1 MDNGT
6 EPKEASLLVRE
17 GLSRHHTVGAI
28 TASSIKVAARTKE
41 NTNNLFFCFSDTVR
55 YVNEDL
61 REGRRLNGFSRH
73 GTKTFPPP
81 SFLHLFFNVEYFL
94 ASNDRHTSYS
104 A

>member
-73 GTKTFPPP
+73 GTKTFPLPP
-81 SFLHLFFNVEYFL
+81 PLVSSFIF
-94 ASNDRHTSYS
+94 
-104 A
+104 